1 MRGLAMKRSALQ
13 TLGFR
18 DLPDEATLRARY
30 RELLFAHHPDLRGQ
44 QSTQR
49 ASQIIQAYRLLQG
62 AARTRSTG
70 VPGNAGKV
78 RRNVTGGAAGSG
90 GSASGRPVVAP
101 AASFQLLRGAF
112 GNIALPIRVVEGFVR
127 ARDASIDDDRFRAVA
142 RHGGRSYVL
151 FSPGGKRVSAKAPV
165 HWLLLLRTQ
174 EGSALAFRDRPESNF
189 IVPDS
194 DTLLL
199 HSPEGPGTIMVGG
212 ITFQIPPIPGI
223 EMQTRW

>member
-1 MRGLAMKRSALQ
+1 MKRSALQ

-18 DLPDEATLRARY
+18 ELPDEATLRARY
-30 RELLFAHHPDLRGQ
+30 RELLFAHHPDLRGE

-62 AARTRSTG
+62 SARTRSTG
-70 VPGNAGKV
+70 GPGRG
-78 RRNVTGGAAGSG
+78 RGGPG
-90 GSASGRPVVAP
+90 GGVAT
-101 AASFQLLRGAF
+101 SFQLLRGPF

-127 ARDASIDDDRFRAVA
+127 ARDASIADDRFRAVA

-174 EGSALAFRDRPESNF
+174 EGSALAFRDRPESDF
-189 IVPDS
+189 IVPDG

-199 HSPEGPGTIMVGG
+199 HSPDGPGTIMVAG
-212 ITFQIPPIPGI
+212 IAFHIPPIPGLD
-223 EMQTRW
+223 MQSRC